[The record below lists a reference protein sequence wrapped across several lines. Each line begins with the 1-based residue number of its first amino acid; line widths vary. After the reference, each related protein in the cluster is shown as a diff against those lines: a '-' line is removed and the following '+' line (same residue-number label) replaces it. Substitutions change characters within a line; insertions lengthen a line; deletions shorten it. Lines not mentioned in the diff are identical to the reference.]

1 MIEKNNMVKR
11 YEKSSWGI
19 VYRKKGEKVEI
30 LLLKWVNSKN
40 REEYVLPKWKI
51 EEWEV
56 AKDTAI
62 REISE
67 ETGLSS
73 EYLEI
78 VKFITKISYTFT
90 AWYLKENPIINK
102 DVYLFLVKYV
112 WWEYPVV
119 REEERF
125 VDYKWAD
132 INNLKKLKLR
142 PDIIS
147 IISKNKPYFI

>member
-1 MIEKNNMVKR
+1 MVKK

-19 VYRKKGEKVEI
+19 VYRRKGDKIEI
-30 LLLKWVNSKN
+30 LLLKWINSKN
-40 REEYVLPKWKI
+40 KEEFVLPKWKI
-51 EEWEV
+51 EDGEV

-78 VKFITKISYTFT
+78 IKFITKISYTFT
-90 AWYLKENPIINK
+90 AWYLKENPIVNK
-102 DVYLFLVKYV
+102 DVYLFLVKYT
-112 WWEYPVV
+112 WWEYPSV

-132 INNLKKLKLR
+132 ISNLDKLKLR

-147 IISKNKPYFI
+147 IIAKNKPYFI